1 MRVLGISGSLRRD
14 SYNSGLLRAAADLL
28 PSGAEL
34 EVFDGLKAIPPYDA
48 DDDVDPAPEA
58 VAALRDAIADAD
70 AVLVATPE
78 YNASIPG
85 VLKNALDWA
94 SRPHATNPLR
104 GKPAAVVGA
113 STGMFGAVWAQADTR
128 KVLSTIGARVL
139 DVELPVP
146 EGDERFD
153 AAGTL
158 QRRRGRGAAR
168 RDPDRAGRRRG
179 DPRRRLRRPGCLTLQ
194 LANRASAIRR
204 CPRPAARCP
213 NLERRAPAPPPRA
226 SARASARCPA
236 TARS

>member
-14 SYNSGLLRAAADLL
+14 SYNSGLLRAAADVL

-48 DDDVDPAPEA
+48 DDDVEIAPAP
-58 VAALRDAIADAD
+58 VTALRDAIAGAD

-113 STGMFGAVWAQADTR
+113 SSGMFGAVWAQAETR
-128 KVLSTIGARVL
+128 KVLSTIGARVV
-139 DVELPVP
+139 DAELPVA
-146 EGDERFD
+146 EADERFD
-153 AAGTL
+153 ADGVLVDVEVREQLGEIVGALVEAAETRAAGL
-158 QRRRGRGAAR
+158 AAR
-168 RDPDRAGRRRG
+168 
-179 DPRRRLRRPGCLTLQ
+179 
-194 LANRASAIRR
+194 
-204 CPRPAARCP
+204 AA
-213 NLERRAPAPPPRA
+213 
-226 SARASARCPA
+226 
-236 TARS
+236 